1 MITLLRNAAL
11 NSLQYKNELAV
22 IKNQE
27 LDVSNFQEQVANFK
41 TSLGN
46 TLKYFYNK
54 HSEAIKQ
61 IDTAIEDLKKTRE
74 ALIMSDKHINTA
86 ENKLEDLSIKRLTR
100 GNPTMAE
107 KFKNIENN

>member
-27 LDVSNFQEQVANFK
+27 LDISNFQEQVTNFK

-46 TLKYFYNK
+46 TLKNFYNK

-61 IDTAIEDLKKTRE
+61 IDKAIEDLKKTRE
-74 ALIMSDKHINTA
+74 ALVMSDKHINTA

-107 KFKNIENN
+107 KFSNLSD